1 MWWKQQ
7 KSRPRGVVD
16 WPSDMATYHFNAQV
30 VSRSCGASAVAG
42 AAYRSGECLTDERTG
57 EEHDHSDRDDLD
69 GAEILAPRDSPEWAQ
84 DRARLWNEVE
94 AAERRKDAQV
104 AREIR
109 VAIPRE
115 LRPEDG
121 RALVRDYAQRSFV
134 DRGMVADIAV
144 HGGKE
149 GHNPHAHIMLTTRTI
164 TPEGFGQKNREWN
177 KKEHVTTWR
186 KDWAD
191 SANRALAQHGRAE
204 RIDHRSLIAQRDEAL
219 QRGDHTRADELDR
232 DPQVRLGRAAWMK
245 DRTDKD
251 NDRTTLAREVDTRND
266 AREQERAALRAEL
279 RTIQQQIQ
287 QVQELIRRGVEKVK
301 ETVKGLV
308 RGTQPDSTDTPD
320 APPTAERPTA
330 APKPQQGGDRGAD
343 DDWMPG
349 DGFLGRR

>member
-1 MWWKQQ
+1 M
-7 KSRPRGVVD
+7 
-16 WPSDMATYHFNAQV
+16 
-30 VSRSCGASAVAG
+30 
-42 AAYRSGECLTDERTG
+42 
-57 EEHDHSDRDDLD
+57 
-69 GAEILAPRDSPEWAQ
+69 
-84 DRARLWNEVE
+84 WNEVE
-94 AAERRKDAQV
+94 AAEKRRDAQV

-144 HGGKE
+144 HGGQE

-164 TPEGFGQKNREWN
+164 TPEGFGPKNREWN

-191 SANRALAQHGRAE
+191 SANRALAQHGRPE
-204 RIDHRSLIAQRDEAL
+204 RI
-219 QRGDHTRADELDR
+219 
-232 DPQVRLGRAAWMK
+232 
-245 DRTDKD
+245 
-251 NDRTTLAREVDTRND
+251 D
-266 AREQERAALRAEL
+266 AREQERAALRDEL

-287 QVQELIRRGVEKVK
+287 QVQALIRRGLEKVK

-308 RGTQPDSTDTPD
+308 RGPQPDRADTPA
-320 APPTAERPTA
+320 APPTAERPTS
-330 APKPQQGGDRGAD
+330 APKPQQGGDRGTD

-349 DGFLGRR
+349 QGFLGRG